1 MSKALIIIPWF
12 DPAFKAGGPVQS
24 IANLVSTFN
33 EAVQYKIFCGNKDV
47 DGSLLENIKTDS
59 WVEYNNNTQIWYD
72 STNHPFR
79 TFKNILSDFNPDILF
94 IIGLFSF
101 NYNIQPLLFCKSKK
115 KILSVRGMLH
125 KGALSQKWLKKKIFI
140 SFLKIFSITKK
151 VFFHATDENE
161 AKIVRNVFGDKS
173 KVYIAGN
180 FPKKIKAEIPIN
192 KKRNELSLVTIAL
205 ISPMKN
211 HLLIL
216 SALKE
221 IKDNIE
227 YHIIGAIKD
236 KDYWQQCMKII
247 NELPGNIKVT
257 YHGEVNPKEVIN
269 YLNDEHVFIMP
280 SKSEN
285 FGHAIIEALSAG
297 KPVITS
303 HNTPWNN
310 LQENKAGLNVSLN
323 VAEIKNAIDY
333 FIKMSSE
340 EYVEWSDAAVSFSK
354 KAIDYKQLNIQYANM
369 FLDNQFLN

>member
-1 MSKALIIIPWF
+1 MSKVLIIIPWF

-94 IIGLFSF
+94 IIGLFSYK
-101 NYNIQPLLFCKSKK
+101 YNILPLLLCKSQK

-180 FPKKIKAEIPIN
+180 FPKKITAEIPIN

-205 ISPMKN
+205 VSPMKN

-257 YHGEVNPKEVIN
+257 YHGEVTPKEVIN

-323 VAEIKNAIDY
+323 VAEIKIAIDH

-340 EYVEWSDAAVSFSK
+340 EYIEWSDAAVSFSK
-354 KAIDYKQLNIQYANM
+354 KAIDYKQLNIQYENM
-369 FLDNQFLN
+369 FLDNQFIN

>member
-1 MSKALIIIPWF
+1 
-12 DPAFKAGGPVQS
+12 
-24 IANLVSTFN
+24 
-33 EAVQYKIFCGNKDV
+33 
-47 DGSLLENIKTDS
+47 
-59 WVEYNNNTQIWYD
+59 
-72 STNHPFR
+72 
-79 TFKNILSDFNPDILF
+79 
-94 IIGLFSF
+94 
-101 NYNIQPLLFCKSKK
+101 
-115 KILSVRGMLH
+115 MLH

-140 SFLKIFSITKK
+140 SFLKTFSISNK
-151 VFFHATDENE
+151 VFFHATDKNE
-161 AKIVRNVFGDKS
+161 AQNVIKVFGDKS

-180 FPKKIKAEIPIN
+180 FPKKITAEIPIN

-236 KDYWQQCMKII
+236 KDYWLQCMKII

-257 YHGEVNPKEVIN
+257 YHGEVTPKEVIN

-323 VAEIKNAIDY
+323 VAEIKIAIDH

-340 EYVEWSDAAVSFSK
+340 EYIEWSDAAVSFSK
-354 KAIDYKQLNIQYANM
+354 KAIDYKQLNIQYENM

>member
-1 MSKALIIIPWF
+1 MSKVLIIIPWF

-101 NYNIQPLLFCKSKK
+101 NYNIQPLLFCKSQK

-180 FPKKIKAEIPIN
+180 FPKKITAEIPIN

-257 YHGEVNPKEVIN
+257 YHGEVIPKEVIN

-323 VAEIKNAIDY
+323 VAEIKIAIDH

-340 EYVEWSDAAVSFSK
+340 EYIEWSDAAVSFSK

>member
-1 MSKALIIIPWF
+1 MLIIIPWF

-101 NYNIQPLLFCKSKK
+101 NYNIQPLLFCKSQK

-140 SFLKIFSITKK
+140 SFLKTFSISNK
-151 VFFHATDENE
+151 VFFHATDKNE
-161 AKIVRNVFGDKS
+161 AQNVIKVFGDKS

-180 FPKKIKAEIPIN
+180 FPKKITAEIPIN

-257 YHGEVNPKEVIN
+257 YHGEVIPKEVIN

-323 VAEIKNAIDY
+323 VAEIKIAIDH

-340 EYVEWSDAAVSFSK
+340 EYIEWSDAAVSFSK